1 MEKYPLSMTLLG
13 FVMMVTQATVCFNL
27 AKKKN
32 RRPWLWAAIAL
43 TTAIYIPAA
52 YWVLA
57 VLAFKDKLE
66 K

>member
-1 MEKYPLSMTLLG
+1 MDKYPLSMMLLG
-13 FVMMVTQATVCFNL
+13 FAIVVAQATVCFHL

-43 TTAIYIPAA
+43 PAAVYLQA